1 MRRLRSTCLL
11 STVCLSG
18 ISSSKSIG
26 SDNSSAL
33 FCSSSSSSTTV
44 SSASSTTGPASEA
57 IPQRDLQQQQQYDSN
72 HQQQR
77 SNVPPPP
84 PPHNTDNQSLRRLK
98 KSERVFIPN
107 QNDWLL
113 RPMFAIAIV
122 ASCLALSFQYYL
134 DCECVSLKAK
144 KKTMNEGH

>member
-1 MRRLRSTCLL
+1 MRRLRSSCLL

-33 FCSSSSSSTTV
+33 FSSSTSSTTV
-44 SSASSTTGPASEA
+44 SSASSTTCTASEA
-57 IPQRDLQQQQQYDSN
+57 IPQRDLQQQQYHSN

-77 SNVPPPP
+77 FNVPPP
-84 PPHNTDNQSLRRLK
+84 PPHNTESQSLRRFK